1 MRFLDGLPSKE
12 FSGKLGAA
20 FDTQLQSRISGNAA
34 EGIEKKLK
42 KLGFAIITA
51 PLVVYVEGKMNAM
64 QLKEGELEKAKS
76 WAQTV
81 AEALP
86 K

>member
-1 MRFLDGLPSKE
+1 LPPN
-12 FSGKLGAA
+12 LNLNC
-20 FDTQLQSRISGNAA
+20 DCW
-34 EGIEKKLK
+34 KKSAT
-42 KLGFAIITA
+42 G
-51 PLVVYVEGKMNAM
+51 GKMNAM

-81 AEALP
+81 AEALF